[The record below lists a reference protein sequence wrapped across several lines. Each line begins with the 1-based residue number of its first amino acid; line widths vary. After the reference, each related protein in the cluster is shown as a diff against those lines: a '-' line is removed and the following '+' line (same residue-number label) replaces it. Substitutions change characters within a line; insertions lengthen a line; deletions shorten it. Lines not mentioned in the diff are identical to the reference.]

1 MSASTI
7 EGPSGAR
14 LEHEQFPHLTRFEWE
29 GLHRLS
35 QISGE
40 AVITALLST
49 GTEQQH
55 RLAAQ
60 EFMARE
66 LADARR
72 QALTPAQPKMNKADI
87 VKLDV
92 SSYNGEGVKRMALNR
107 WFCEIDMAVAARQ
120 LTTEFA
126 RTNFLMS
133 KLAGKAKEWALG
145 RRVADP
151 SCFMTMEEVKDDL
164 RLAFEPPQDEV
175 QQRTAFLN
183 LKQGKLSMR
192 DYIQHARHLVS
203 CIVDNP
209 IDMTTQVHVFV
220 TGMNAGF
227 QRFYL
232 TRKPAAT
239 LEEAFATALRE
250 DYSVTASRAFPTS
263 RAFDANE
270 AVPMEIDAIE
280 SNSPHRYDPSQ
291 SRGRGRGSSG
301 GQRAML
307 CFRCRKPGHRAA
319 VCRAPAPVLA
329 AVDATDG
336 PVPSGQSKIGD
347 DQ

>member
-72 QALTPAQPKMNKADI
+72 QALTPAQPKTNKADI

-209 IDMTTQVHVFV
+209 IDMTTKF
-220 TGMNAGF
+220 M
-227 QRFYL
+227 
-232 TRKPAAT
+232 
-239 LEEAFATALRE
+239 
-250 DYSVTASRAFPTS
+250 
-263 RAFDANE
+263 
-270 AVPMEIDAIE
+270 
-280 SNSPHRYDPSQ
+280 
-291 SRGRGRGSSG
+291 SS
-301 GQRAML
+301 
-307 CFRCRKPGHRAA
+307 
-319 VCRAPAPVLA
+319 
-329 AVDATDG
+329 
-336 PVPSGQSKIGD
+336 
-347 DQ
+347 